1 MSYTPSSSRLIKN
14 TLSLF
19 FRLILLMCIN
29 LYTSRIV
36 LETLG
41 VEDYG
46 IYNVV
51 GGVVVMLAFIND
63 SMTNSTRRFLNFEL
77 GKGNKKR
84 LHEVFVTSLHIYFI
98 ISLLVVTLGE
108 TIGLWFVLEEMTIPP
123 ERMTAALW
131 CYHISIFTVVIDI
144 LSCPYVSAIV
154 AHEKMKSFAYIAIID
169 AVLRLLIVY
178 LLLVYDYDRLIFYA
192 LLFAGVKILIRIIY
206 HIYCVR
212 NFEECKYRW
221 IYNKSLFKEMAAFA
235 GWNMWGNFAYVTYTQ
250 GLNMLLNVFFGPVVN
265 AARGV
270 AVQVQGTIGHFANN
284 FQMAITP
291 QITKTYA
298 SGNMDETHKLIYR
311 GSKLTFVL
319 MLVMCLPLIMETPM
333 ILNIWLK
340 EVPEGAVLFLR
351 LLLMNVIIQKNI
363 SILGAAV
370 SSTGR
375 IKKYETRV
383 NGLMM
388 TILPTAYIVL
398 RFGGPAWTVFVVYL
412 VVTFLSFILVLY
424 ISLPQIGMKFKY
436 YLNMVIKP
444 CFGVLVLS
452 LVVPIAMKF
461 FGESG
466 LLYSLLTIAATI
478 LSTLLFGYLVGV
490 NREEKQLIKV
500 YLLKKIHR

>member
-1 MSYTPSSSRLIKN
+1 
-14 TLSLF
+14 
-19 FRLILLMCIN
+19 
-29 LYTSRIV
+29 
-36 LETLG
+36 
-41 VEDYG
+41 
-46 IYNVV
+46 
-51 GGVVVMLAFIND
+51 
-63 SMTNSTRRFLNFEL
+63 
-77 GKGNKKR
+77 
-84 LHEVFVTSLHIYFI
+84 
-98 ISLLVVTLGE
+98 
-108 TIGLWFVLEEMTIPP
+108 
-123 ERMTAALW
+123 
-131 CYHISIFTVVIDI
+131 
-144 LSCPYVSAIV
+144 
-154 AHEKMKSFAYIAIID
+154 
-169 AVLRLLIVY
+169 
-178 LLLVYDYDRLIFYA
+178 
-192 LLFAGVKILIRIIY
+192 
-206 HIYCVR
+206 
-212 NFEECKYRW
+212 
-221 IYNKSLFKEMAAFA
+221 
-235 GWNMWGNFAYVTYTQ
+235 
-250 GLNMLLNVFFGPVVN
+250 MLLNVFFGPVVN

-424 ISLPQIGMKFKY
+424 ISLPLIGMKFKY
-436 YLNMVIKP
+436 FLNMVIKP

-500 YLLKKIHR
+500 YLLKKLHR